1 MPKQYQCGICESK
14 PDQLSH
20 HKTHINTQKHRDK
33 KSIFEL
39 TLKSMS
45 KEELEKKYATY
56 NITEIINKFET
67 KKVIKIKIKIMN
79 ENKMYSKKKKTNKIV
94 YEKPTK
100 DMLVTDGDESFKK
113 EFLDFL
119 NKMHNLL
126 RGSAVTGDQALD
138 DILNILLLCYLFGQD
153 LSQGQYDI
161 GNSLKTCYKGIVQRK
176 VTDYIKYIDYD
187 YLTSHIEE
195 LRIQTSKNSIEKIGA
210 LLSKHPS
217 TKNII
222 TESDFINCPDATTLA
237 KLIKECYEFSQTQN
251 IFEQIDLC
259 GIAYEY
265 MTTKHAG
272 NGGTSKEM
280 GQYFTERPLMKMCFQ
295 LVDKKDISDLNINSS
310 STIGD
315 EFCATF
321 GFPIMLRK
329 YLKQNYSIDIQ
340 DKNMYG
346 VEYHERLSKFALMN
360 AMFSMSNLKNIRRD
374 DSFVTNVTPHLDFS
388 VHNVPFGPGQG
399 EINERKYNSFKLEHP
414 KSNMPDYKH
423 IIPHNTKIGV
433 LSVPSSCLALYKTKK
448 IGLLIIKDGEET
460 SGGGY
465 FIKYRKHFTE
475 NCIIKKIMKI
485 PSGAFSCT
493 GTKTVCI
500 YFIKKEDQMTKNIQ
514 FLELSENGNKITEVC
529 NVSTEELAQNNY
541 SWNHND
547 YLLDEDMAKL
557 MEKSNCEWKKLGEV
571 CEIQNGKQLDKKNI
585 IQGEYPI
592 ISGGTKYL
600 GYHNKYNRENAISI
614 TSVCNIGKIEYIK
627 GKFWASR
634 VITVKTNNVNLI
646 SNKYISYIL
655 QLEKFQNI
663 IKSRQHGSCQTNILI
678 EHLIDIEIPIP
689 SIEVQKEIVEQLVDL
704 SEQISGLKNRKE
716 GIDRQMK
723 YYFKSNLKNGNIHV
737 KKLKDII
744 DINIGS
750 TPSTKNNEY
759 WNNGDHIWITVRELK
774 NNMIPVINSKKKLTQ
789 KAIDECKPK
798 LAKKGTVLMSF
809 KLSIGKLGVAG
820 CDVYTNEAILHINTN
835 DTELNK
841 YLYYHIFSIP
851 PNNNASGCIGGGS
864 LNKTKLSII
873 EIILQKDKTK
883 QKEIV
888 QYLDELED
896 EKNKIDIK
904 ITKINELMKTILEQS
919 YQ

>member
-1 MPKQYQCGICESK
+1 MPKQYKCKICESK

-20 HKTHINTQKHRDK
+20 HKTHMNTQKHKDK
-33 KSIFEL
+33 KAIFEL

-56 NITEIINKFET
+56 NITEIIKKFET
-67 KKVIKIKIKIMN
+67 KKIIKLKIKIMN
-79 ENKMYSKKKKTNKIV
+79 ENNMYSKKKKTNKIV

-161 GNSLKTCYKGIVQRK
+161 GNSLKACYKGIVQRK

-217 TKNII
+217 TKKII

-237 KLIKECYEFSQTQN
+237 KLIKECYKFSQTRN
-251 IFEQIDLC
+251 IFEQVDLC

-360 AMFSMSNLKNIRRD
+360 AMFSMSNLKNIKRG

-388 VHNVPFGPGQG
+388 VHNVPFGKSMTPKIIKDNY
-399 EINERKYNSFKLEHP
+399 EKLLQEHP
-414 KSNMPDYKH
+414 DKNYPSLKKYLPY
-423 IIPHNTKIGV
+423 NTKKIDAI
-433 LSVPSSCLALYKTKK
+433 LASQVVVYKTKK
-448 IGLLIIKDGEET
+448 MGLLIIKDGEET
-460 SGGGY
+460 SGVRNY
-465 FIKYRKHFTE
+465 KYREWFGKE
-475 NCIIKKIMKI
+475 CIIKKIMKI

-500 YFIKKEDQMTKNIQ
+500 YFIKKEDQMTENIQ
-514 FLELSENGNKITEVC
+514 FLELSENGDKITEVC

-541 SWNHND
+541 SWNHTD
-547 YLLDEDMAKL
+547 YLLDEDMVKL
-557 MEKSNCEWKKLGEV
+557 MEKSNCEWKTLGAV
-571 CEIQNGKQLDKKNI
+571 CEVEGGKQLSRKNFI
-585 IQGEYPI
+585 EGPYPVI
-592 ISGGTKYL
+592 GGGQKPA
-600 GYHNKYNRENAISI
+600 GYHNNFNKCANKILCSQSGNYSGFISKYKSK
-614 TSVCNIGKIEYIK
+614 V
-627 GKFWASR
+627 WASDCFS
-634 VITVKTNNVNLI
+634 VQTLNENTLNNEYLYYYLKNIQEIIYNLQRGAAQPHVYPKDF
-646 SNKYISYIL
+646 SKLN
-655 QLEKFQNI
+655 
-663 IKSRQHGSCQTNILI
+663 
-678 EHLIDIEIPIP
+678 IPIP
-689 SIEVQKEIVEQLVDL
+689 TIETQKEIVEQLVDL

-851 PNNNASGCIGGGS
+851 VNNNASGCIGGGS

-888 QYLDELED
+888 QYMDELED
-896 EKNKIDIK
+896 EKNKIAIK
-904 ITKINELMKTILEQS
+904 ITKINELMKSILEQS

>member
-1 MPKQYQCGICESK
+1 MPKQYKCGICQSK

-20 HKTHINTQKHRDK
+20 HKTHINTAKHKDK

-39 TLKSMS
+39 TLKAMS

-56 NITEIINKFET
+56 NITEIIKKFET
-67 KKVIKIKIKIMN
+67 KKVIKIKIMN
-79 ENKMYSKKKKTNKIV
+79 ENNMYSKKKITNKIV
-94 YEKPTK
+94 YEKPPK
-100 DMLVTDGDESFKK
+100 DLLVTDGDESFKK

-161 GNSLKTCYKGIVQRK
+161 GNSLKACYKGIVQRK

-237 KLIKECYEFSQTQN
+237 KLIKECYEFSQTRN
-251 IFEQIDLC
+251 IFEQVDLC

-272 NGGTSKEM
+272 NGGASKEM
-280 GQYFTERPLMKMCFQ
+280 GQYFTERPLMEMCFQ
-295 LVDKKDISDLNINSS
+295 LVDKKDIIELNINSS

-360 AMFSMSNLKNIRRD
+360 AMFSMSNLKNIKRG

-388 VHNVPFGPGQG
+388 VHNVPFGKSMTPKIIKANY
-399 EINERKYNSFKLEHP
+399 EKLRKEHP
-414 KSNMPDYKH
+414 DKGYPSLEKYLPY
-423 IIPHNTKIGV
+423 NTKKIDAI
-433 LSVPSSCLALYKTKK
+433 LASQVVVYKTKK
-448 IGLLIIKDGEET
+448 MGLLIIKDGEET
-460 SGGGY
+460 SGVRNY
-465 FIKYRKHFTE
+465 KYREWFGKE
-475 NCIIKKIMKI
+475 CIIKKIMKI

-500 YFIKKEDQMTKNIQ
+500 YFIKKEDQMTENIQ
-514 FLELSENGNKITEVC
+514 FLELSENGDKITEVC

-541 SWNHND
+541 SWNHTD
-547 YLLDEDMAKL
+547 YLLDEDMVKL
-557 MEKSNCEWKKLGEV
+557 MEKSNCEWKKLGEI
-571 CEIQNGKQLDKKNI
+571 CEIGSGDQLSKKNI
-585 IQGEYPI
+585 IKGDYPVIGGGKI
-592 ISGGTKYL
+592 I
-600 GYHNKYNRENAISI
+600 GYHNNYNRQSNE
-614 TSVCNIGKIEYIK
+614 T
-627 GKFWASR
+627 
-634 VITVKTNNVNLI
+634 VITRVGELTVTYMTTSYYLTDNAFSIKQINNV
-646 SNKYISYIL
+646 SNKYIYYIL
-655 QLEKFQNI
+655 SYSI
-663 IKSRQHGSCQTNILI
+663 IKNTIKQLYLGGGQSVITKTKLKNIL
-678 EHLIDIEIPIP
+678 IPIP
-689 SIEVQKEIVEQLVDL
+689 SIETQKEIVEQLDDL
-704 SEQISGLKNRKE
+704 TEQISGLKNRKE

-723 YYFKSNLKNGNIHV
+723 YYLKNQIKINDTKFV
-737 KKLKDII
+737 KISELCQYIKSGKGIKKSLRKSGPYPYIGGGQNAHNGSFI
-744 DINIGS
+744 D
-750 TPSTKNNEY
+750 KYLFE
-759 WNNGDHIWITVRELK
+759 GDHIICAQDGSIGSVNRIKGKFYCNEHAHVLKIKDYELSRYVENCLRYIVNYKNITTGLIPKLTKGKLK
-774 NNMIPVINSKKKLTQ
+774 N
-789 KAIDECKPK
+789 ID
-798 LAKKGTVLMSF
+798 
-809 KLSIGKLGVAG
+809 
-820 CDVYTNEAILHINTN
+820 
-835 DTELNK
+835 
-841 YLYYHIFSIP
+841 IFI
-851 PNNNASGCIGGGS
+851 
-864 LNKTKLSII
+864 
-873 EIILQKDKTK
+873 QKDKTK

-896 EKNKIDIK
+896 EKNKIAIK
-904 ITKINELMKTILEQS
+904 ITKINELMKSILEQS